1 MENIDL
7 IKNVLNEELDIDE
20 NNLKGEDILEKL
32 GVDSL
37 GWTEILVRLERE
49 LNFSIIGDDSVE
61 ISSFT
66 INDLNQLI
74 EKSRRINNANY
85 QP

>member
-7 IKNVLNEELDIDE
+7 IKKILSEELDIDGE
-20 NNLKGEDILEKL
+20 NLKGEDVLEKL

-37 GWTEILVRLERE
+37 GWTEVLITLERE
-49 LNFSIIGDDSVE
+49 LNFSISEDDLVE

-74 EKSRRINNANY
+74 ENSRRIHNANCR
-85 QP
+85 P